1 MTQINKIKFLK
12 IREFLL
18 LLSVTSFIVLFDF
31 NMRWLILIYSPYV
44 FLKIVDDF
52 KYKNFKVF
60 FIIITFVFLLFIH
73 LGINNYIYNFEI
85 SKKQFISTFVIGYIA
100 FFTYYFYYD
109 IINSKK
115 NLIYIFFILFILS
128 SLIGIFNL
136 KLDNPTFCGGLKNIF
151 FSASDIYNIGTQY
164 FFKYELGGSED
175 KIDRINLS
183 FGEYLFKEN
192 SHLGMIAP
200 SFILFFLYTHT
211 NEKLYSIKFFLFYI
225 FLLLCFIKS
234 STTLLLGLFVSS
246 LVILIFQYKRLN
258 KKFITILIF
267 LALIISIIFINDK
280 ECKKRVYYQDNFKK
294 IVNSYPSPIDN
305 STEALESNKKD
316 NFLSKFFN
324 VYSGNI
330 SSKVF
335 WYNLKLSIF
344 SIYEN
349 PLGWGFQN
357 YSNAHEY
364 LSNKYFRNK
373 KNFDT
378 VIIQFNNKDGS
389 NNLNKIIV
397 EFGIFGIFVY
407 FFIIIYILSSK
418 VSISEKIFLLPFII
432 TQSLRGGGYFNAGF
446 ILIIFLIFMSYINR
460 NESNK

>member
-85 SKKQFISTFVIGYIA
+85 SKKQFISTFVIGYC
-100 FFTYYFYYD
+100 FFLL
-109 IINSKK
+109 IIFITILSILKK

-136 KLDNPTFCGGLKNIF
+136 KLDNPTFCGGFKNIF

-175 KIDRINLS
+175 KFDRINLS

-200 SFILFFLYTHT
+200 SFILFFYILIQTKNYIQLNFYILY
-211 NEKLYSIKFFLFYI
+211 FFITLFYKKLCQLFI
-225 FLLLCFIKS
+225 RSVCFITS
-234 STTLLLGLFVSS
+234 DLD
-246 LVILIFQYKRLN
+246 FQYKRL
-258 KKFITILIF
+258 K
-267 LALIISIIFINDK
+267 
-280 ECKKRVYYQDNFKK
+280 
-294 IVNSYPSPIDN
+294 
-305 STEALESNKKD
+305 
-316 NFLSKFFN
+316 
-324 VYSGNI
+324 
-330 SSKVF
+330 
-335 WYNLKLSIF
+335 
-344 SIYEN
+344 
-349 PLGWGFQN
+349 
-357 YSNAHEY
+357 
-364 LSNKYFRNK
+364 
-373 KNFDT
+373 
-378 VIIQFNNKDGS
+378 
-389 NNLNKIIV
+389 
-397 EFGIFGIFVY
+397 
-407 FFIIIYILSSK
+407 
-418 VSISEKIFLLPFII
+418 
-432 TQSLRGGGYFNAGF
+432 
-446 ILIIFLIFMSYINR
+446 
-460 NESNK
+460 

>member
-1 MTQINKIKFLK
+1 ML
-12 IREFLL
+12 FLL
-18 LLSVTSFIVLFDF
+18 IIFITILSILKKF
-31 NMRWLILIYSPYV
+31 NIH
-44 FLKIVDDF
+44 
-52 KYKNFKVF
+52 F
-60 FIIITFVFLLFIH
+60 FYTF
-73 LGINNYIYNFEI
+73 
-85 SKKQFISTFVIGYIA
+85 
-100 FFTYYFYYD
+100 YF
-109 IINSKK
+109 
-115 NLIYIFFILFILS
+115 IFF
-128 SLIGIFNL
+128 IGIFNL

-175 KIDRINLS
+175 KFDRINLS

-225 FLLLCFIKS
+225 FLLFFFIKN
-234 STTLLLGLFVSS
+234 STNLLLGLFVSS

-305 STEALESNKKD
+305 STEALELNKKD

-373 KNFDT
+373 KF
-378 VIIQFNNKDGS
+378 
-389 NNLNKIIV
+389 
-397 EFGIFGIFVY
+397 
-407 FFIIIYILSSK
+407 
-418 VSISEKIFLLPFII
+418 
-432 TQSLRGGGYFNAGF
+432 
-446 ILIIFLIFMSYINR
+446 
-460 NESNK
+460 